1 MNTNLE
7 DFSYLW
13 NGQEPDWALLKFY
26 ASLSEKEPRY
36 IIFNTKTK
44 RALLTHDDTL
54 YQHLKQ
60 TMLEKKVRIVS
71 DL

>member
-1 MNTNLE
+1 ME

-13 NGQEPDWALLKFY
+13 NGQKPDWALLKFY
-26 ASLSEKEPRY
+26 ASPSEKELRY
-36 IIFNTKTK
+36 LIVNTKTK
-44 RALLTHDDTL
+44 RALLAHNDTL

>member
-26 ASLSEKEPRY
+26 ASPLEKEPRY
-36 IIFNTKTK
+36 VIVNTKTK

-60 TMLEKKVRIVS
+60 TMLEKKVRILS